1 MSEAL
6 VEAAFDGDMEEV
18 QAQLDKGFHPES
30 CDEHEQVCCH
40 RHNWYSRAKR
50 SSRMHR
56 KLCRTLS
63 RLNAPRTMPARSH
76 ACDWDSADC
85 TFGGFLSGS

>member
-30 CDEHEQVCCH
+30 CDEHEQVCCSH
-40 RHNWYSRAKR
+40 S
-50 SSRMHR
+50 
-56 KLCRTLS
+56 CVELS
-63 RLNAPRTMPARSH
+63 TPTRWWFSQ
-76 ACDWDSADC
+76 
-85 TFGGFLSGS
+85 